1 MMPGQASRVARG
13 LRTITLNLQAMDD
26 SGEQNLD
33 LLASMEKDFNKI
45 GITLM
50 GTGGQLKSTFEIFS
64 ELSGIWDTL
73 DQNTK
78 NYYASLIGGK
88 TQVLQHKPVLAK
100 LRGR

>member
-1 MMPGQASRVARG
+1 MMPGQASRIARG

-64 ELSGIWDTL
+64 ELSSIWDTL
-73 DQNTK
+73 DQNTQ
-78 NYYASLIGGK
+78 NYYASLIGGW
-88 TQVLQHKPVLAK
+88 L
-100 LRGR
+100 

>member
-1 MMPGQASRVARG
+1 MMPGQASRIARG

-64 ELSGIWDTL
+64 ELSSIWDTL
-73 DQNTK
+73 DQNTQ

-88 TQVLQHKPVLAK
+88 TQVLQ
-100 LRGR
+100 